1 MKGAVASCRSI
12 LSCLSRAAHRSA
24 CVQNPSWV
32 SENKLFSSHPRLQ
45 LLEQCRSLGQ
55 LKEVLCYIITA
66 GLSHDHF
73 AMSRVLYFCAITSP
87 NIDFA
92 CLVFSQVE
100 SPNSFC
106 WNTMIR
112 GFVSSDQPVMALS
125 LYSRMLRDDM
135 LPDKY
140 TYPFLFKACG
150 SLAGNGL
157 VLGRSLHCHVLEL
170 GYTLDVYVLTG
181 IVHMYGLFGCPG
193 EATKVF
199 VNMPQR
205 DVASW
210 TSLITCYAANDC
222 SEDGLSAFNLMRE
235 DNVKPNTATLVCVMG
250 CCAQLGA
257 LDQAQCLHSFLVKLS
272 IKFDVFVG
280 NSLIDLYAK
289 SGRIDCARQAFDE
302 MPERDSF
309 SWTAMIVGLAMHGLV
324 QDSLDM
330 FSQMK
335 LEGAEPDAVTFVA
348 ILGACSHAG
357 LVNEGLKYFACM
369 EKEHKIVPDAKHY
382 GCVVDLLSRAG
393 LLDSALEFVR
403 SMPTEPGL
411 AVWGAL
417 LSACRFHSNIEVG
430 ELVTREIESL
440 PEFGGAHV
448 LLSNIYA
455 NASRWKAVSNL
466 RHKMED
472 QNTKK
477 PPGYSSIEIRGVV
490 HVFTVGDRMH
500 PQSHEIYRVL
510 DELMVQLKLHG
521 CISC

>member
-1 MKGAVASCRSI
+1 MLRAVTSCRALLI
-12 LSCLSRAAHRSA
+12 CLTRAHHSA

-45 LLEQCRSLGQ
+45 ILEQCQSLGQ

-87 NIDFA
+87 NLDFA
-92 CLVFSQVE
+92 CLVFSQIE
-100 SPNSFC
+100 RPNSFS

-112 GFVSSDQPVMALS
+112 GFVSSGQPVMALS
-125 LYSRMLRDDM
+125 LYSRMLRDGM

-150 SLAGNGL
+150 SLARNGL

-170 GYTLDVYVLTG
+170 GYALDLYVLTG
-181 IVHMYGLFGCPG
+181 TMHMYGLLGCLG

-199 VNMPQR
+199 DNMPQR

-210 TSLITCYAANDC
+210 TSLITCYVANDC
-222 SEDGLSAFNLMRE
+222 WEEGLLAFNLMR
-235 DNVKPNTATLVCVMG
+235 DDCVKPNSATLVCVMG

-257 LDQAQCLHSFLVKLS
+257 LDQARCLHSVLEKLS

-280 NSLIDLYAK
+280 NSLVDLYSK
-289 SGRIDCARQAFDE
+289 CGRIDYACQAFDE
-302 MPERDSF
+302 MPNRDSF
-309 SWTAMIVGLAMHGLV
+309 SWTAMIAGLAMHGLI
-324 QDSLDM
+324 QDALDT

-335 LEGAEPDAVTFVA
+335 HEGAEPDAVTFVA

-369 EKEHKIVPDAKHY
+369 KKEHKIVPDVKHY
-382 GCVVDLLSRAG
+382 GCMVDLLSRAG
-393 LLDSALEFVR
+393 LLDNALDFIR
-403 SMPTEPGL
+403 SMPADPGL

-417 LSACRFHSNIEVG
+417 LSACRLHSNIEVG
-430 ELVTREIESL
+430 ELAAKEIESL
-440 PEFGGAHV
+440 PDFGGAHV

-455 NASRWKAVSNL
+455 NASQWDAVSNL
-466 RHKMED
+466 RHKMGD
-472 QNTKK
+472 QDTRK
-477 PPGYSSIEIRGVV
+477 PPGYSSIELRGVV
-490 HVFTVGDRMH
+490 HAFFVGDRTH
-500 PQSHEIYRVL
+500 PQSHEIYHIL
-510 DELMVQLKLHG
+510 DDLTLKLKLHD
-521 CISC
+521 CVSY